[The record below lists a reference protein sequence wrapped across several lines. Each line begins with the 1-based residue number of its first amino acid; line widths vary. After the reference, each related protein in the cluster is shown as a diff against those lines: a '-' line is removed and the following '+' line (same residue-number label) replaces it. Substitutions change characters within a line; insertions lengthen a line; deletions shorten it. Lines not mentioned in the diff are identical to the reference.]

1 MSTFSR
7 RVFGRREFL
16 VATSASI
23 VTAALHP
30 RVFAA
35 EGAAA
40 APVKRLAVG
49 FAHTAGKAHL
59 IDAASIPSGD
69 GTFIGVGAHVAV
81 SGSSGT
87 TDNPRDR
94 RVVELIAN
102 FSYFEGATLKSAPF
116 HAWGANRVTGEQGVP
131 IRFPVPIDLLQTLS
145 LTVVVESG
153 ELSSGAAISRR
164 RAVGSPG
171 GTFGATSLP
180 LVFSV
185 RNDPTAIPL
194 LRGYYV
200 VVPLFDSEAAPD
212 WSRYHLSQVDGRWT
226 LTDESERPA
235 LFEHLVLNVSYGAT

>member
-35 EGAAA
+35 EGAGA

-153 ELSSGAAISRR
+153 ELLPGAAISRR

-200 VVPLFDSEAAPD
+200 VVPLIDSESAPD

-226 LTDESERPA
+226 LVNETGAPA
-235 LFEHLVLNVSYGAT
+235 GFEHLVLSVSYGAS